1 MRFSLRKVL
10 PRRLRTAAGIVGAVT
25 LLAGLVVQADT
36 RNIAPQVRLHSGA
49 AWVASGAA
57 GQLTL
62 LDGTSAEVAAQVQVD
77 QPGNVLTAV
86 QDGLTGYVLNRTRDS
101 LVRVD
106 GATRERS
113 QPIPM
118 TAGAGATLSV
128 FPTADAVYALDTQSG
143 VFTKA
148 DAKTLQPQG
157 GVQLNVRAAPDEPA
171 MDADNRL
178 WVLDEQTGDLVWHD
192 GASRHSRAQAHT
204 PGSSHLALTGGRP
217 AIVDTARRTAELLDT
232 DGKVAKSIPVDVAP
246 GEQIAVSGSSG
257 EARLVISDGA
267 RGQLLVCG
275 FDAGACAP
283 IPLAGPGDLGR
294 AVEIGNRVVVPDY
307 ATGKAF
313 IVDLAQRRLLAER
326 QLFDRP
332 VRFELLSRD
341 GMVFYNDPLSD
352 QAGILS
358 GEGGVRPISKY
369 NPAKPE
375 EGVTPVPGTGGDPGN
390 GPVPPIGGQ
399 PNPGDPAQLSIDVS
413 PGDHGLVGDEFQLTA
428 VGAGASGVSGGQW
441 TFGDGTV
448 ATGTTVR
455 HRWGTPGTFP
465 VSVSAQLGSGQ
476 SARAAAQVV
485 IDSPDAPPR
494 IVKLNVT
501 PESPVAGQTTKF
513 SAELAGGRYTGTTW
527 SVTGPDG
534 EVATATTP
542 EFSHVFVAEGTYT
555 AKLTITGG
563 STHVEQTRRFTVQPA
578 PHEVACGDTLTKN
591 SVLTKD
597 LLCTGPVGLT
607 IAASN
612 VTLDL
617 AGHTLSTDNT
627 SAVRR
632 GIVVSGKGLSGVTI
646 RNGAV
651 QQFTDGIVI
660 TDAANVTIDRVSASG
675 LQQDNQNHFALSS
688 ENAKNLQVR
697 SSTLD
702 AMNMFRFAK
711 GTTVTVTG
719 SNLNGK
725 LAQGA
730 QSFCDDGSSCSFQGG
745 LLKIM
750 TLACVE
756 PTSTVTVAR
765 ATVFVNNFATG
776 CKLGTLTNSKVEQLT
791 FPGADQNVITGN
803 TFDGSTTVI
812 LGLPSTVSGNV
823 FKDAKLQGLL
833 ITDTARGKV
842 SGNRFLNAKGS
853 GIRVD
858 FGWTMGTGT
867 VEISDNEFVGNG
879 FGPDPDY
886 YGTDGLSVGEIMQ
899 DLVTIVIKNNHA
911 KNNAQFGIN
920 APGRTVVDGGG
931 NTTSG
936 DPKGCQGVVCTPGS

>member
-1 MRFSLRKVL
+1 MKLSLRRVL
-10 PRRLRTAAGIVGAVT
+10 PRKLRTAAGIVGAVT
-25 LLAGLVVQADT
+25 LVAGLVVQADT

-49 AWVASGAA
+49 AWVASGAV

-62 LDGTSAEVAAQVQVD
+62 LDGTAAEVAAQVQID
-77 QPGNVLTAV
+77 QPGSVLTAV
-86 QDGLTGYVLNRTRDS
+86 QDGMTGYVLNRTRDS

-113 QPIPM
+113 QPVPT

-128 FPTADAVYALDTQSG
+128 FPTPDGVYALDTASG
-143 VFTKA
+143 LLTKS
-148 DAKTLQPQG
+148 DPKTLQPQG
-157 GVQLNVRAAPDEPA
+157 GLQLNVRAAPDEPA
-171 MDADNRL
+171 MDAEGRL

-192 GASRHSRAQAHT
+192 GDSRHSRPQAHT
-204 PGSSHLALTGGRP
+204 PGSAHLALTSGRP

-232 DGKVAKSIPVDVAP
+232 DGKVAKSIPVDLAP
-246 GEQIAVSGSSG
+246 GETVAVSGSSG
-257 EARLVISDGA
+257 EARVLISDSA
-267 RGQLLVCG
+267 RGQLLTCG

-283 IPLAGPGDLGR
+283 IPLSGPGDFGR

-375 EGVTPVPGTGGDPGN
+375 EGVTPVPGTGGDPGI

-399 PNPGDPAQLSIDVS
+399 PNPGDTTPLSIDIT
-413 PGDHGLVGDEFQLTA
+413 PRDHGLVGDEFQLTA
-428 VGAGASGVSGGQW
+428 TGAGASGVTSGQW

-455 HRWGTPGTFP
+455 HRWGAPGTFP
-465 VSVSAQLGSGQ
+465 VSVSAQLASGQ
-476 SARAAAQVV
+476 TARAAAQVV

-501 PESPVAGQTTKF
+501 PETPLAGQSTKF
-513 SAELAGGRYTGTTW
+513 SAELAGGRYTGVAW
-527 SVTGPDG
+527 SVTGPAG
-534 EVATATTP
+534 EVATATAP

-555 AKLTITGG
+555 VKLTVNGG
-563 STHVEQTRRFTVQPA
+563 STHVEQSRQFTVLPA
-578 PHEVACGDTLTKN
+578 PHEVACGDTITKN

-597 LLCTGPVGLT
+597 LVCTGTVGLT

-627 SAVRR
+627 SAVRK
-632 GIVVSGKGLSGVTI
+632 GILVTGGKNVTI
-646 RNGAV
+646 RNGSV

-660 TDAANVTIDRVSASG
+660 NGASDVVIDHVSAAG
-675 LQQDNQNHFALSS
+675 LKQENEGHFALAS
-688 ENAKNLQVR
+688 EGAKNLQVR
-697 SSTLD
+697 SSSLD
-702 AMNMFRFAK
+702 AMNMFRFDK
-711 GTTVTVTG
+711 GTTVTVTE
-719 SNLNGK
+719 SNLSGSM
-725 LAQGA
+725 AQGA
-730 QSFCDDGSSCSFQGG
+730 QSYCDGESSCSFQGG

-750 TLACVE
+750 TLACLE
-756 PTSTVTVAR
+756 PTSTITADRVTI
-765 ATVFVNNFATG
+765 FVNEFALG
-776 CKLGTLTNSKVEQLT
+776 CKLGTVTNSKIQQLT
-791 FPGADQNVITGN
+791 VAHADNNVLTGN
-803 TFDGSTTVI
+803 TFEGVTTMILTSRSTIT
-812 LGLPSTVSGNV
+812 GNI
-823 FKDAKLQGLL
+823 FRNAKLQGLSVTGGTQGL
-833 ITDTARGKV
+833 I
-842 SGNRFLNAKGS
+842 SGNQFLNSYAS

-858 FGWTMGTGT
+858 FGWLPGPGSL
-867 VEISDNEFVGNG
+867 EISGNEFVGNG
-879 FGPDPDY
+879 FRPPDGE
-886 YGTDGLSVGEIMQ
+886 YGKDGLLVGEISKEYPF
-899 DLVTIVIKNNHA
+899 TIVIKNNHT

-920 APGRTVVDGGG
+920 ATPGTVIDGGG
-931 NTTSG
+931 NTSSG
-936 DPKGCQGVVCTPGS
+936 DPMGCRGVVCTSGS